1 MKSTCHIHGL
11 GTYVPDRIL
20 TNEDLSRIVDTNDE
34 WITTRTGIKQRHM
47 LAEGENASDIG
58 TKAAQKALAE
68 AGVNVEDITHVL
80 VATCSPEYTCPS
92 MASLVANKLGCGTVM
107 ALDFNA
113 ACSGFLYGL
122 SIGDAMLKA
131 SPDAVILLVCVEALT
146 RKINWEDRASCVLF
160 GDGAGALIL
169 RSAAT
174 KDNGEKAIAS
184 VSNIVCHT
192 DGKLWDLITIGGG
205 TANTYKV
212 GDSIQDEFFLKMQG
226 RDVFKH
232 AVRSLVSVAHEVLEQ
247 SGLSFDDIDLYVPHQ
262 ANLRIIEAVG
272 SRLGLTEEKVFANVH
287 KYGNTS
293 SASVPLALQDAREQ
307 GLLAQGQRAM
317 VASVGAG
324 FTWGCAIVDFAVEG

>member
-1 MKSTCHIHGL
+1 MKTTCHVHGL
-11 GTYVPDRIL
+11 GIHVPERIL
-20 TNEDLSRIVDTNDE
+20 TNEDVSRIVDTNDE

-58 TKAAQKALAE
+58 MLAAQKALLE
-68 AGVNVEDITHVL
+68 AGLEAKDVTHVF
-80 VATCSPEYTCPS
+80 VATCSPEYLCPS
-92 MASLVANKLGCGTVM
+92 TASLVANKLGCGTVM

-122 SIGDAMLKA
+122 SLSQAMLQMH
-131 SPDAVILLVCVEALT
+131 PDATVLLVCVEALT
-146 RKINWEDRASCVLF
+146 RRVNWQDRTTCVLF
-160 GDGAGALIL
+160 GDGASALIL
-169 RSAAT
+169 RNSAT
-174 KDNGEKAIAS
+174 KAHGEKALAA
-184 VSNIVCHT
+184 VSNVICHT

-205 TANTYKV
+205 TANIYKT
-212 GDSIQDEFFLKMQG
+212 GDTITEEFFLQMQG
-226 RDVFKH
+226 REVFKH

-247 SGLSFDDIDLYVPHQ
+247 SGLTMDDIDLYVPHQ

-272 SRLGLTEEKVFANVH
+272 SRLKLSEEKVFANVH

-307 GLLAQGQRAM
+307 GCIGAGKKVM

-324 FTWGCAIVDFAVEG
+324 FTWGCGILDFGF

>member
-1 MKSTCHIHGL
+1 MKTTCHIHGL
-11 GTYVPDRIL
+11 GTHVPDRIL

-68 AGVNVEDITHVL
+68 SGLKAEDITHVL

-92 MASLVANKLGCGTVM
+92 TASLVAHKLGCGTVM

-122 SIGDAMLKA
+122 SLGDALLKA
-131 SPDAVILLVCVEALT
+131 HPDAVILLVCVEALT
-146 RKINWEDRASCVLF
+146 RKLNWQDRTSCVLF
-160 GDGAGALIL
+160 GDGAGALVL
-169 RSAAT
+169 RSGDT
-174 KDNGEKAIAS
+174 KANGQKAVAS
-184 VSNIVCHT
+184 VSNIICHT

-205 TANTYKV
+205 SANTYKV
-212 GDSIQDEFFLKMQG
+212 GDAITEEFFLTMQG

-232 AVRSLVSVAHEVLEQ
+232 AVRNLVSVAHEVLEQ
-247 SGLSFDDIDLYVPHQ
+247 SGLTLDNIDLYVPHQ
-262 ANLRIIEAVG
+262 ANLRIIEAVS
-272 SRLGLTEEKVFANVH
+272 SRLGLGEDKVFANVQ

-307 GLLAQGQRAM
+307 GCLKEGQKAM
-317 VASVGAG
+317 IASVGAG
-324 FTWGCAIVDFAVEG
+324 FTWGCAIVDFKV